1 MAPALRPIGHED
13 RLSIVEHLDELRS
26 RLIICGIALA
36 VAFGVCFWQNQ
47 ALLKVLNRALPHTS
61 TTEVQHGLA
70 GIPSAVGQAA
80 HVHAQGGRRRSG
92 RWRLCRARPRRPGRR
107 ISRPP
112 QRSTQA
118 ANALTS
124 RASASSQEKPIT
136 IGVGEPFVT
145 TLTVCGYFALLFTLP
160 LLLYQAYAFVIPA
173 LDREERRTVV
183 PLMLVAPL
191 LFIVG
196 VGFAYEIVLPPAI
209 HFLQGY
215 NSGNFDILV
224 QAKTY
229 YSFQIFTMLAI
240 GLAFQLPL
248 GLLALQ
254 RMGAINAQTLTR
266 HWRYAAVIIAVIA
279 AALPAPDPVTTGLEA
294 LPLVVL
300 YLASIV
306 LLKIADRRAAA
317 RAAAELAQ
325 MGDSLDPT

>member
-26 RLIICGIALA
+26 RLIICGIVLT
-36 VAFGVCFWQNQ
+36 VAFGFCFWQNQ
-47 ALLKVLNRALPHTS
+47 ALLRVLNRALPHTS
-61 TTEVQHGLA
+61 TAEVQHGLSGLA
-70 GIPSAVGQAA
+70 ARSANQRKYMLESAAAFRKLASLPATSPEARQAYLQAA
-80 HVHAQGGRRRSG
+80 TAITG
-92 RWRLCRARPRRPGRR
+92 
-107 ISRPP
+107 
-112 QRSTQA
+112 A
-118 ANALTS
+118 ANSLQTS
-124 RASASSQEKPIT
+124 TATQEKPIT

-160 LLLYQAYAFVIPA
+160 VLLYQAYAFIIPA
-173 LDREERRTVV
+173 LDPNERRTAV
-183 PLMLVAPL
+183 PLMVAAPV

-196 VGFAYEIVLPPAI
+196 VAFAYLIVLPPAI

-229 YSFQIFTMLAI
+229 YGFEIFTMLAI

-248 GLLALQ
+248 ALLGLQ
-254 RMGAINAQTLTR
+254 RMGVINSQTLTR
-266 HWRYAAVIIAVIA
+266 HWRYAIVIIAVIA
-279 AALPAPDPVTTGLEA
+279 AAMPAADPVTTGLEA
-294 LPLVVL
+294 LPLVLL

>member
-1 MAPALRPIGHED
+1 MAPALRPIGHDD

-26 RLIICGIALA
+26 RLIICGIVLA
-36 VAFGVCFWQNQ
+36 VAFGLCYWQNQ
-47 ALLKVLNRALPHTS
+47 ALLKVLNRALPHTN
-61 TTEVQHGLA
+61 TAEVQHGLA
-70 GIPSAVGQAA
+70 GTQSRSAKQRRYMLAEAAAFRKLASLPATSPEARQAYLQAA
-80 HVHAQGGRRRSG
+80 TAITG
-92 RWRLCRARPRRPGRR
+92 
-107 ISRPP
+107 
-112 QRSTQA
+112 A
-118 ANALTS
+118 ANSLQTS
-124 RASASSQEKPIT
+124 TATQEKPIT

-160 LLLYQAYAFVIPA
+160 VLLYQAYAFVIPA
-173 LDREERRTVV
+173 LDRDERRTAV
-183 PLMLVAPL
+183 PLMVAAPL
-191 LFIVG
+191 LFIAG
-196 VGFAYEIVLPPAI
+196 VVFTYLVVLPPAI

-248 GLLALQ
+248 ALLGLQ
-254 RMGAINAQTLTR
+254 RMGVINAETLTR
-266 HWRYAAVIIAVIA
+266 HWRYAIVIIAVIA

-294 LPLVVL
+294 LPLVLL
-300 YLASIV
+300 YVASIV